1 MGLILD
7 GLKLM
12 LIGMLTVYVFLL
24 IMIFCMNVLGKILAP
39 FAAKIEAKEKEAKN
53 LQQAAMTPC
62 AQPLRQPLLMQVPNN
77 QIRKTFAK

>member
-24 IMIFCMNVLGKILAP
+24 IMVFCMNVLGKILAP
-39 FAAKIEAKEKEAKN
+39 FAAKIEAKEKEAKKP
-53 LQQAAMTPC
+53 AAGSDD
-62 AQPLRQPLLMQVPNN
+62 ALRAAAAAAAFDAST
-77 QIRKTFAK
+77 K